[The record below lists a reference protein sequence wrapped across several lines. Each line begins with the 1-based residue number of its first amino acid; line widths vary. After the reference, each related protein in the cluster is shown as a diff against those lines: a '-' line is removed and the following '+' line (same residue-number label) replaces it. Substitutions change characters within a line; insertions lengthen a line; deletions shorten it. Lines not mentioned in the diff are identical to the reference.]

1 MAAGVEGVAA
11 DDKAAGD
18 EVTFTG
24 EVVTRVA
31 GVGDVAASVDAGVL
45 KEVELVAGASGSAG
59 DDLGEPAGGAGAGGV
74 GTEEGAGAAGVA
86 VDTACVTAPA
96 KVAATVGEARVGARG
111 DEEAAR
117 AGEGEAE
124 AKDIEGTAGVA
135 DAAGEAVVA
144 GVAFEAGVA
153 DVAGAA
159 GGTCGGGGSVSA
171 TVAKTASSRDM
182 LISPPPEHK
191 IVETQT
197 FLDLHLLKLKSLQNL
212 LNYCRYL
219 FTDTH
224 AELLSKA
231 DKLRLNSQYLNEG
244 ELLESLAATGPR
256 LQLLYDPG
264 PVTFDAASR
273 LCTRQAYIVCSQS

>member
-1 MAAGVEGVAA
+1 MAAGVKGVAA
-11 DDKAAGD
+11 GDKAAGD

-24 EVVTRVA
+24 EEVTRVA
-31 GVGDVAASVDAGVL
+31 GVGDVAASVDAGVF

-59 DDLGEPAGGAGAGGV
+59 DDLGEPAGGGAGAGGV

-135 DAAGEAVVA
+135 GVA
-144 GVAFEAGVA
+144 GT
-153 DVAGAA
+153 AGAA

-171 TVAKTASSRDM
+171 TVAKTASREM
-182 LISPPPEHK
+182 LISPPPFHRHSCRTIK
-191 IVETQT
+191 QGRRIETKQ
-197 FLDLHLLKLKSLQNL
+197 
-212 LNYCRYL
+212 
-219 FTDTH
+219 
-224 AELLSKA
+224 
-231 DKLRLNSQYLNEG
+231 
-244 ELLESLAATGPR
+244 
-256 LQLLYDPG
+256 
-264 PVTFDAASR
+264 
-273 LCTRQAYIVCSQS
+273 

>member
-1 MAAGVEGVAA
+1 
-11 DDKAAGD
+11 
-18 EVTFTG
+18 
-24 EVVTRVA
+24 
-31 GVGDVAASVDAGVL
+31 
-45 KEVELVAGASGSAG
+45 
-59 DDLGEPAGGAGAGGV
+59 
-74 GTEEGAGAAGVA
+74 
-86 VDTACVTAPA
+86 
-96 KVAATVGEARVGARG
+96 
-111 DEEAAR
+111 
-117 AGEGEAE
+117 
-124 AKDIEGTAGVA
+124 
-135 DAAGEAVVA
+135 
-144 GVAFEAGVA
+144 
-153 DVAGAA
+153 
-159 GGTCGGGGSVSA
+159 
-171 TVAKTASSRDM
+171 M

-197 FLDLHLLKLKSLQNL
+197 FINLHLLKLKSLQNL

>member
-31 GVGDVAASVDAGVL
+31 GVGDVAASVDAGVF

-59 DDLGEPAGGAGAGGV
+59 DDLGEPAGGGAGAGGV

-96 KVAATVGEARVGARG
+96 KVVATVGEARVGARG

-153 DVAGAA
+153 GAA

-182 LISPPPEHK
+182 LISPPEHR
-191 IVETQT
+191 IVKTQSSKKT
-197 FLDLHLLKLKSLQNL
+197 FLAVQNSSLGDLVTQSL
-212 LNYCRYL
+212 
-219 FTDTH
+219 TH
-224 AELLSKA
+224 SLAVLLLSRYKETC
-231 DKLRLNSQYLNEG
+231 DNDL
-244 ELLESLAATGPR
+244 TM
-256 LQLLYDPG
+256 
-264 PVTFDAASR
+264 T
-273 LCTRQAYIVCSQS
+273 

>member
-31 GVGDVAASVDAGVL
+31 GVGDVAASVDAGVF

-96 KVAATVGEARVGARG
+96 KVAATVEEARVGARG

-153 DVAGAA
+153 DVAGTAGAA

-197 FLDLHLLKLKSLQNL
+197 CLKSHLLKQKSLQNL

-244 ELLESLAATGPR
+244 SCW
-256 LQLLYDPG
+256 
-264 PVTFDAASR
+264 SH
-273 LCTRQAYIVCSQS
+273 

>member
-31 GVGDVAASVDAGVL
+31 GVGDVAASVDAGVF

-153 DVAGAA
+153 GAA
-159 GGTCGGGGSVSA
+159 GGTCGGGGSVST

-197 FLDLHLLKLKSLQNL
+197 FINLHLLKLKSLQNL

-244 ELLESLAATGPR
+244 SCW
-256 LQLLYDPG
+256 
-264 PVTFDAASR
+264 SH
-273 LCTRQAYIVCSQS
+273 

>member
-1 MAAGVEGVAA
+1 MAAGVEGVVAG
-11 DDKAAGD
+11 DKAAGD

-31 GVGDVAASVDAGVL
+31 GVGDVAASVDAGVF

-59 DDLGEPAGGAGAGGV
+59 DDLGEPAGGGAGAGGV

-96 KVAATVGEARVGARG
+96 KVAATVEEARVGARG

-144 GVAFEAGVA
+144 GVAFVAGVA
-153 DVAGAA
+153 GTA

-171 TVAKTASSRDM
+171 TVAKTASREM
-182 LISPPPEHK
+182 LISPPEHK

-197 FLDLHLLKLKSLQNL
+197 FINLHLLKLKSLQNL

-244 ELLESLAATGPR
+244 SCW
-256 LQLLYDPG
+256 
-264 PVTFDAASR
+264 SH
-273 LCTRQAYIVCSQS
+273 

>member
-31 GVGDVAASVDAGVL
+31 GVGDLAAVVDAGVF

-59 DDLGEPAGGAGAGGV
+59 DDLGEPAGGGAGAGGV

-197 FLDLHLLKLKSLQNL
+197 FINLHLLKLKSLQNL

-219 FTDTH
+219 FTETH

-244 ELLESLAATGPR
+244 SCW
-256 LQLLYDPG
+256 
-264 PVTFDAASR
+264 SH
-273 LCTRQAYIVCSQS
+273 